1 MDMNDIKNDILDKFT
16 ENDIFLTPVVDLRL
30 KKKNGEWKK
39 DPVFP
44 TAWNKPPFNKDLKN
58 HSVFGLLT
66 GKTNNLTVV
75 DLDTKDFSLI
85 NPILKDL
92 NINKLDDVPC
102 VETRNGFH
110 LYFNYTDK
118 LGQTQ
123 AYNQEKYGHDKL
135 DIRNDNGCAFCPPS
149 SYKVAGDTI
158 KYQFYNISPDDFI
171 HKISNKELFNIP
183 DTFIIKKEKKKK
195 DKKEKTK
202 AVKVKKDKEGK
213 IKYKELSDISKKYL
227 DLIPPDN
234 RDDWFQVGCVLNRLG
249 CSQEVW
255 NEWSKKSDKYCEE
268 DNNERWNTLSKYNY
282 NERTLEF
289 KAYQHNRHKAR
300 YIKVSIYEK
309 IVDTYMK
316 SQLEYDMASFIH
328 RVLQNLYCID
338 ESQTKKTFI
347 YPNEFNRWQ
356 KINTSQLGKLLS
368 TTCFQ
373 VFMDRHF
380 HEYEKLSSMDTSTS
394 DGEAE
399 YKNHEKY
406 CKALRSASASLKTT
420 KWKNSYIRQLTDLS
434 YEDGIMDKLDEE
446 NLYLLNFDNGAYDLK
461 NSKFVL
467 PEVNDFISKSTGYE
481 YTEEI
486 DEEIRE
492 EIFDVLNKIYKD
504 ETDDTHELRDFNLKV
519 MASCL
524 CGLNKYEAF
533 YVDTG
538 SGGNG
543 KGVKDYLCASSLGE
557 YYDVIDKTFFT
568 QTKKSSSQAEP
579 ELSGKKGIRMLVST
593 ETEKNEE
600 FQVSKI
606 KLLTG
611 NDKISTRG
619 LFQNQSSFTPQFS
632 IMVQCN
638 GCPNLSQV
646 EGGIKRRFVLI
657 EYPTRFVKNPR
668 KNERYEEKKDP
679 SLKERIKSDVRYRQQ
694 FMLIL
699 IEYYNKYIKYD
710 NSGEI
715 EMPQMVRDY
724 TDSFLFDNDELGQ
737 FFKELNI
744 EVTGIKTDKIK
755 ISHLWTMYK
764 TLMDRGDLTR
774 LGRNEF
780 YKMVSTYENI
790 KRQRQ
795 NTGDYFI
802 GVKVPNET
810 YKEYIK

>member
-1 MDMNDIKNDILDKFT
+1 MEMNKNSILDKFT
-16 ENDIFLTPVVDLRL
+16 ENNIFLTPVIKLTIT
-30 KKKNGEWKK
+30 KEKGEWKK
-39 DPVFP
+39 KPTFPV
-44 TAWNKPPFNKDLKN
+44 AWQKPPYNQNLKDY
-58 HSVFGLLT
+58 SVFGMIT
-66 GKTNNLTVV
+66 GKVNNLTVV
-75 DLDTKDFSLI
+75 DIDTKDFSLI

-102 VETRNGFH
+102 IETKKGFH
-110 LYFNYTDK
+110 LYYNYTDK

-123 AYNQEKYGHDKL
+123 GYGKEKYGHDKI
-135 DIRNDNGCAFCPPS
+135 DIRNNNGCAFCPPS
-149 SYKVAGDTI
+149 IYKVAGETI
-158 KYQFYNISPDDFI
+158 KYQLYNISLDDFVN
-171 HKISNKELFNIP
+171 KISRRELPIIP
-183 DTFIIKKEKKKK
+183 DTFFIEKSSNKKENKEAKVIKPKK
-195 DKKEKTK
+195 DKQ
-202 AVKVKKDKEGK
+202 GK
-213 IKYKELSDISKKYL
+213 IQYKELSEINKKYL
-227 DLIPPDN
+227 ALIPADN

-255 NEWSKKSDKYCEE
+255 NEWSKTSPKYNEE
-268 DNNERWNTLSKYNY
+268 DNNERWHTLSKYNY
-282 NERTLEF
+282 NEKTLEF
-289 KAYQHNRHKAR
+289 KAYQYNRHKAR

-338 ESQTKKTFI
+338 ESQNKKTFI
-347 YPNEFNRWQ
+347 YPNEFNKWQ

-380 HEYEKLSSMDTSTS
+380 HEYEKLSSIDTSTQE
-394 DGEAE
+394 GNEE
-399 YKNHEKY
+399 YKKHEAY
-406 CKALRSASASLKTT
+406 CKALRTASASLKTT
-420 KWKNSYIRQLTDLS
+420 KHKNSYIKQLTDLS
-434 YEDGIMDKLDEE
+434 FEDGIVDKLDEE

-461 NSKFVL
+461 NSRFIL
-467 PEVNDFISKSTGYE
+467 PDVNDFVSKTTGYE
-481 YTEEI
+481 YTPEV
-486 DEEIRE
+486 DEEIRK
-492 EIFDVLNKIYKD
+492 EIFEVFDKIYKD
-504 ETDDTHELRDFNLKV
+504 ETDETHELRDYNFKI
-519 MASCL
+519 MASSL

-543 KGVKDYLCASSLGE
+543 KGVKDYFCASALGE

-568 QTKKSSSQAEP
+568 QAKKSSSQAEP
-579 ELSGKKGIRMLVST
+579 ELAGKKGVRMLVST

-619 LFQNQSSFTPQFS
+619 LFQNQTSFTPQFM
-632 IMVQCN
+632 IAVQCN

-646 EGGIKRRFVLI
+646 EGGVKRRFVLI

-679 SLKERIKSDVRYRQQ
+679 SLKEKIKTDVRYRQQ
-694 FMLIL
+694 FILIL
-699 IEYYNKYIKYD
+699 IEYYNKYIKDD

-737 FFKELNI
+737 FFKELNM

-764 TLMDRGDLTR
+764 TLMDNGDLKR

-780 YKMVSTYENI
+780 YKMVSTYDNI

-802 GVKVPNET
+802 GLKVPNET